1 MSWQCIS
8 IPDVSP
14 WLQSFSCCVV
24 TCGQCGGSIM
34 MTYLATIQSP
44 ATHHRILVSPPHHSR
59 HIEKHNNHWIMTIMW
74 QWPTTLHNNATFS
87 GGKAKYIC
95 PYSIHLFGKYLK
107 YWKYLY
113 LLWCVGVVV
122 DGGCCWW
129 CVIINQCSFDT
140 VVVVVRWW
148 GYKVD
153 RSAPHQTRAQ
163 PTPRVMGINK
173 YIHHHLA

>member
-1 MSWQCIS
+1 MSTLSWQCIS

-14 WLQSFSCCVV
+14 WVQSFSCCVV

-34 MTYLATIQSP
+34 MTYLVTIQSP

-107 YWKYLY
+107 LNTENIYIYYDVLV
-113 LLWCVGVVV
+113 LWLMVAVAGDNQSVQFWY
-122 DGGCCWW
+122 GGGE
-129 CVIINQCSFDT
+129 
-140 VVVVVRWW
+140 VVVRWW

-153 RSAPHQTRAQ
+153 RSAPHQTRPSQ
-163 PTPRVMGINK
+163 HRE
-173 YIHHHLA
+173 